1 MCFLLRQLPIL
12 KTCGAVIR
20 QHPFIIQ
27 CVKKS
32 VTFCFVFLATLSALG
47 YGSKK
52 VFKNGPCLSCIEH
65 TRLLSVLSQISKE
78 PCILRCMCPQ
88 IVSFPQ

>member
-1 MCFLLRQLPIL
+1 MCLLLRQLPIL

-52 VFKNGPCLSCIEH
+52 VLKKWPLPFLY
-65 TRLLSVLSQISKE
+65 
-78 PCILRCMCPQ
+78 
-88 IVSFPQ
+88 